1 MSLNPSFTTEQNLGA
16 SSILILTDTSTGS
29 DGAITERRVYLRKS
43 DGTYLV
49 PSGTSTNYIV
59 WDYADDTI
67 SLDVLDKDYAL
78 EITVLWVNSG
88 GTTLYSDDNT
98 FVFTLYAEEFY
109 YGLTQELAGNYPIIA
124 DDNYYSNK
132 FRLRTEIDSANNA
145 ISIGGDIAASQAC
158 LDRAKQ
164 LIDNQSLYF

>member
-1 MSLNPSFTTEQNLGA
+1 MSLNPSISVSQSLGA
-16 SSILILTDTSTGS
+16 PSILTFTDVSTGS
-29 DGAITERRVYLRKS
+29 DGAITERRIYLRKS

-49 PSGTSTNYIV
+49 PSGTTTSYIV

-67 SLDVLDKDYAL
+67 SVDVMNKDYAL
-78 EITVLWVNSG
+78 EITVLFVNSSG
-88 GTTLYSDDNT
+88 STLYTFSDT
-98 FVFTLYAEEFY
+98 YVFTLYSEEFY

-132 FRLRTEIDSANNA
+132 FRLRTEIDSANQA

-158 LDRAKQ
+158 LDRAKY
-164 LIDNQSLYF
+164 LVDNQSLFF

>member
-1 MSLNPSFTTEQNLGA
+1 MSLNPSFSVAQNLGA
-16 SSILILTDTSTGS
+16 PSILVLTDTSTGS
-29 DGAITERRVYLRKS
+29 DASVFERRVYLRKS

-49 PSGTSTNYIV
+49 PSGTTTSYIV

-67 SLDVLDKDYAL
+67 SLDILNKDYAL
-78 EITVLWVNSG
+78 EITVAWVNSG
-88 GTTLYSDDNT
+88 GTALYTEADT
-98 FVFTLYAEEFY
+98 YVFTLYSEEFY
-109 YGLTQELAGNYPIIA
+109 YGLTQQLAGNYPIIQ

-164 LIDNQSLYF
+164 LVDNQSLYF

>member
-1 MSLNPSFTTEQNLGA
+1 MSFVQSFSVSQNIGNPSTLV
-16 SSILILTDTSTGS
+16 LTDTSTGA
-29 DGAITERRVYLRKS
+29 DGAIYERRVYLRKS

-49 PSGTSTNYIV
+49 PDGTTTQYIV
-59 WDYADDTI
+59 WPYANTTI
-67 SLDVLDKDYAL
+67 SIDVLNKDYAL

-88 GTTLYSDDNT
+88 GTTLYTSADT
-98 FVFTLYAEEFY
+98 FVFSLYSEQFY

-158 LDRAKQ
+158 LDRAAL
-164 LIDNQSLYF
+164 LILNQSLYF